1 MSRLSSRAWFLIGFL
16 ACTGLILIALYL
28 QHFQNLEPCPLCML
42 QRVAFIA
49 LGIVFLI
56 GALHGPGK
64 TGSRIYALVSLIPGF
79 TGLGLAIRH
88 VWLQYNPPEYV
99 SCAGDFYSQLERMPL
114 GRLIGNALRAT
125 GDCSKVDWTL
135 LKLSIAEW
143 SLIWFVILGVLS
155 LYVLVKAPPR
165 R

>member
-1 MSRLSSRAWFLIGFL
+1 MSRLSSRGWFFIGFL
-16 ACTGLILIALYL
+16 VCTGLILIALYL

-42 QRVAFIA
+42 QRVAFIV
-49 LGIVFLI
+49 LGMVFLV

-64 TGSRIYALVSLIPGF
+64 TGTRVYSFVSLIPAF
-79 TGLGLAIRH
+79 TGLGLAGRH

-135 LKLSIAEW
+135 IKLSIAEW
-143 SLIWFVILGVLS
+143 SLIWFVILTILA
-155 LYVLVKAPPR
+155 LYLLVKAPSR